1 MGLSFFNQQ
10 RARQKVKNSSSDI
23 TRDIL
28 SVAKDVAP
36 SPIIE
41 EESPSLDLKP
51 IEDVTI
57 QQEEIKPKISDAQK
71 IKNAKNKAQNSK

>member
-36 SPIIE
+36 SSIVG